1 MKSLLIIAFVS
12 LLYAEINDST
22 NSIDSSISVCRL
34 IDSTFS
40 IPPLLTIQDTNIP
53 PLLTIQDANYYIKN
67 LDSVRIVSTQKPIIT
82 YQKGNKNW
90 VITFEKK
97 RKIK

>member
-12 LLYAEINDST
+12 LLYAGINDST

-40 IPPLLTIQDTNIP
+40 IIP

-67 LDSVRIVSTQKPIIT
+67 LNSVRIVSTQKPIIT